1 MGCCLN
7 SHRHEVI
14 AQRTRGGGRGES
26 SPQSERPLEPRVDMM
41 EENKNRL
48 RLDMDTTVELRLLIG
63 AVSNRQS
70 QWEAGV
76 SF

>member
-14 AQRTRGGGRGES
+14 AQRTRVGAGES

-41 EENKNRL
+41 EENK
-48 RLDMDTTVELRLLIG
+48 TG
-63 AVSNRQS
+63 
-70 QWEAGV
+70 
-76 SF
+76 